1 MRRLLFKEVIVM
13 SVALK
18 LQAKIQ
24 GALAG
29 AVEKAATSEGWNINE
44 LPKIELEIPR
54 EKAHG
59 DLATNLAMQLSRDV
73 KMAPRKIAETII
85 RYLDTTGTFIEE
97 VEVAGPGFI
106 NLRLGNEWLCQALRD
121 IENQGEAYGSSGF
134 GQGKKVLLEF
144 VSANPVGP
152 MNVVNARAAA
162 VGDTLANIM
171 DMAGYEVSREY
182 YVNDAGRQAHL
193 FGLSILARYKQLA
206 GMDVELPEDGYP
218 APYVKDLAQIL
229 RQEVPDLLE
238 KPASEQEA
246 FCKRWGTDRMV
257 AQQKADLAA
266 FGVEFDVWFR
276 ERELHSTGQLEKVI
290 EYLDEAGFLYEQE
303 GALWFASSRFGDD
316 KDRVMVKSDGIPTYL
331 TPDVAYH
338 WDKYRRG
345 FQHLINI
352 WGPDHHG
359 YIGRM
364 QAAIQALGYP
374 AESFEVIIL
383 QLVTLLRHGK
393 KVRMSKRAG
402 RFVSMKELLDE
413 VGKDAARYFFLM
425 RAPDSHL
432 DFDLALAAE
441 QSQENP
447 VYYIQYAHARI
458 CSILRQAEE
467 DSVYCPPAATAD
479 LHLLQTE
486 AEIDLV
492 KRLAQLP
499 EEIIWAAERREPH
512 RIARYCHELASS
524 FHSFYTHCRVLG
536 EDEALQG
543 ARLVL
548 LKATRQVLQ
557 IALRTL
563 GVAAPERM

>member
-1 MRRLLFKEVIVM
+1 M
-13 SVALK
+13 SIALE
-18 LQAKIQ
+18 LQSRIKQAFLE
-24 GALAG
+24 ALN
-29 AVEKAATSEGWNINE
+29 KAAASEGWIIEN
-44 LPKIELEIPR
+44 LPPIELEIPK
-54 EKAHG
+54 EKSHG
-59 DLATNLAMQLSRDV
+59 DLATNLAMQLTREI
-73 KMAPRKIAETII
+73 KQAPRRIAELLIQH
-85 RYLDTTGTFIEE
+85 LDLTDTFVES

-106 NLRLGNEWLCQALRD
+106 NLWLNNKWLYKVLKD
-121 IENQGEAYGSSGF
+121 IEEQGDAYGRSNY

-171 DMAGYEVSREY
+171 EAAGYDVSREY

-193 FGLSILARYKQLA
+193 FGLSILARYKELA
-206 GMDVELPEDGYP
+206 GLEVEFPEDGYP
-218 APYVKDLAQIL
+218 ADYVIELAKIL

-238 KPASEQEA
+238 KSQEEQEA

-257 AQQKADLAA
+257 EQQKADLAA
-266 FGVEFDVWFR
+266 FGVEFDLWFR
-276 ERELHSTGQLEKVI
+276 ERDLHQGHQ
-290 EYLDEAGFLYEQE
+290 LDEVIKFMQEAGYLYEE
-303 GALWFASSRFGDD
+303 DGAIWFASTRFGDD
-316 KDRVMVKSDGIPTYL
+316 KDRVMVKSDGEPTYL

-338 WDKYRRG
+338 WNKYSRG
-345 FQHLINI
+345 FEHLINI

-359 YIGRM
+359 YIARM
-364 QAAIQALGYP
+364 SAAIQALGYP
-374 AESFEVIIL
+374 ADSFEVIIL
-383 QLVTLLRHGK
+383 QLVTLLRHGE

-402 RFVSMKELLDE
+402 RFISMKELLDE

-432 DFDLALAAE
+432 DFDMALAVE

-467 DSVYCPPAATAD
+467 NGVKLPTAAQAD
-479 LHLLQTE
+479 LNLLQTE
-486 AEIDLV
+486 AEIDLI
-492 KRLAQLP
+492 KKLAQLP
-499 EEIIWAAERREPH
+499 EEIIEAAERREPH
-512 RIARYCHELASS
+512 RIARYCYELAST

-536 EDEALQG
+536 EEEALQE

-548 LKATRQVLQ
+548 VQATKQVLQ
-557 IALRTL
+557 ITL
-563 GVAAPERM
+563 GILGVSAPEQM

>member
-1 MRRLLFKEVIVM
+1 M

-18 LQAKIQ
+18 LQTRIQ
-24 GALAG
+24 AALAE
-29 AVEKAATSEGWNINE
+29 AVQQAAAHRGWTVDQV
-44 LPKIELEIPR
+44 PTVVLEVPR

-59 DLATNLAMQLSRDV
+59 DLATNLAMQLARDA
-73 KMAPRKIAETII
+73 KLPPRSIAEEII
-85 RYLDTTGTFIEE
+85 RHLDTAGTFIDAA
-97 VEVAGPGFI
+97 EVAGPGFI
-106 NLRLGNEWLCQALRD
+106 NLRLGNDWLYEVLRD
-121 IENQGEAYGSSGF
+121 IESQGADYGHSDIG
-134 GQGKKVLLEF
+134 GGLRVMLEF

-171 DMAGYEVSREY
+171 QAAGYEVGREY
-182 YVNDAGRQAHL
+182 YVNDAGRQANL
-193 FGLSILARYKQLA
+193 FGLSLLARYKELA
-206 GMDVELPEDGYP
+206 GVATEFPEDGYP
-218 APYVKDLAQIL
+218 APYVTELAEVM
-229 RQEVPDLLE
+229 RQEVPDLLQ
-238 KPASEQEA
+238 KPPEEQEA
-246 FCKRWGTDRMV
+246 FCKKWGTDRMV
-257 AQQKADLAA
+257 NLQKADLAA

-276 ERELHSTGQLEKVI
+276 ERDLHGARKLQEVIDFLESKG
-290 EYLDEAGFLYEQE
+290 LLYELD
-303 GALWFASSRFGDD
+303 GAIWFSSTQFGDD
-316 KDRVMVKSDGIPTYL
+316 KDRVVVKSDGVPTYI
-331 TPDVAYH
+331 TADMAYH
-338 WDKYRRG
+338 WDKYQRG
-345 FQHLINI
+345 FDHLIDI

-364 QAAIQALGYP
+364 HAAIQALGYD
-374 AESFEVIIL
+374 AGSFEVVIL
-383 QLVTLLRHGK
+383 QLVNLLRRGE

-402 RFVSMKELLDE
+402 EFVSMTELLEE

-447 VYYIQYAHARI
+447 VYYVQYAHARI

-467 DSVYCPPAATAD
+467 SSIQCPHVGDAS

-486 AEIDLV
+486 QELDLM
-492 KRLAQLP
+492 KKLAQLP
-499 EEIIWAAERREPH
+499 EEIILAAERRGPH
-512 RIARYCHELASS
+512 HIARYSHELASC

-548 LKATRQVLQ
+548 LQSTRRVLQ
-557 IALRTL
+557 VALGLL
-563 GVAAPERM
+563 GVSAPEKM

>member
-1 MRRLLFKEVIVM
+1 M
-13 SVALK
+13 SIALE
-18 LQAKIQ
+18 LQSRIKQAFLE
-24 GALAG
+24 ALN
-29 AVEKAATSEGWNINE
+29 KAAASEGWIIEN
-44 LPKIELEIPR
+44 LPPIELEIPK
-54 EKAHG
+54 EKSHG
-59 DLATNLAMQLSRDV
+59 DLATNLAMQLTREI
-73 KMAPRKIAETII
+73 KQAPRRIAELLIQH
-85 RYLDTTGTFIEE
+85 LDLTDTFVES

-106 NLRLGNEWLCQALRD
+106 NLWLNNKWLYKVLKD
-121 IENQGEAYGSSGF
+121 IEEQGDAYGRSNY

-171 DMAGYEVSREY
+171 EAAGYDVSREY

-193 FGLSILARYKQLA
+193 FGLSILARYKELA
-206 GMDVELPEDGYP
+206 GLEVEFPEDGYP
-218 APYVKDLAQIL
+218 ADYVIELAKIL

-238 KPASEQEA
+238 KSQEEQEA

-257 AQQKADLAA
+257 EQQKADLAA
-266 FGVEFDVWFR
+266 FGVEFDLWFR
-276 ERELHSTGQLEKVI
+276 ERDLHQGHQ
-290 EYLDEAGFLYEQE
+290 LDEVIKFMQEAGYLYEE
-303 GALWFASSRFGDD
+303 DGAIWFASTRFGDD
-316 KDRVMVKSDGIPTYL
+316 KDRVMVKSDGEPTYL

-338 WDKYRRG
+338 WNKYSRG
-345 FQHLINI
+345 FEHLINI

-359 YIGRM
+359 YIARM
-364 QAAIQALGYP
+364 SAAIQALGYP
-374 AESFEVIIL
+374 ADSFEVIIL
-383 QLVTLLRHGK
+383 QLVTLLRHGE

-402 RFVSMKELLDE
+402 RFISMKELLDE

-432 DFDLALAAE
+432 DFDMALAVE

-467 DSVYCPPAATAD
+467 NGVKLPMAAQAD
-479 LHLLQTE
+479 LNLLQTE
-486 AEIDLV
+486 AEIDLI
-492 KRLAQLP
+492 KKLAQLP
-499 EEIIWAAERREPH
+499 EEIIEAAERREPH
-512 RIARYCHELASS
+512 RIARYCYELAST

-536 EDEALQG
+536 EEEALQE

-548 LKATRQVLQ
+548 VQATKQVLQ
-557 IALRTL
+557 ITL
-563 GVAAPERM
+563 GILGVSAPEQM

>member
-1 MRRLLFKEVIVM
+1 M

-18 LQAKIQ
+18 LQNRIRK
-24 GALAG
+24 ALEKA
-29 AVEKAATSEGWNINE
+29 AQKAATSEGWAIDDM
-44 LPKIELEIPR
+44 PVAELEIPR

-73 KMAPRKIAETII
+73 KLAPRRIAETIV
-85 RYLDTTGTFIEE
+85 RHLDVVGTFIESA
-97 VEVAGPGFI
+97 EVAGPGFI
-106 NLRLGNEWLCQALRD
+106 NLRLGKEWLCEVLRD
-121 IENQGEAYGSSGF
+121 IAGQGDAYGCSDV
-134 GQGKKVLLEF
+134 GQGKKIMLEF

-171 DMAGYEVSREY
+171 QAAGYEVSREY
-182 YVNDAGRQAHL
+182 YVNDAGRQAYL
-193 FGLSILARYKQLA
+193 FGLSILARYKELA
-206 GMDVELPEDGYP
+206 GYEVEFPQDGYP
-218 APYVKDLAQIL
+218 AQYVRELAEVL

-238 KPASEQEA
+238 KSQEEQEA

-257 AQQKADLAA
+257 KQQREDLVA

-276 ERELHSTGQLEKVI
+276 ERDLHKAHQLENVI
-290 EYLDEAGFLYEQE
+290 EFLQQAGFLYEQD
-303 GALWFASSRFGDD
+303 GAIWFASSRFGDD
-316 KDRVMVKSDGIPTYL
+316 KDRVMVKSDGVPTYL
-331 TPDVAYH
+331 TADVAYH

-345 FQHLINI
+345 FDHLINI

-364 QAAIQALGYP
+364 HAAIQALGYP
-374 AESFEVIIL
+374 ADSFEVIIL
-383 QLVTLLRHGK
+383 QLVTLLRHGE

-402 RFVSMKELLDE
+402 RFVSMAELLEE

-432 DFDLALAAE
+432 DFDLALAVE

-447 VYYIQYAHARI
+447 VYYVQYAHARI
-458 CSILRQAEE
+458 CSILRQGEE
-467 DSVYCPPAATAD
+467 NGVKCPSVDGAA

-486 AEIDLV
+486 PETDLI
-492 KRLAQLP
+492 KKLAQLP
-499 EEIIWAAERREPH
+499 EEIVQAAERREPH
-512 RIARYCHELASS
+512 HIARYCHELASS

-536 EDEALQG
+536 EDEDLQG

-548 LKATRQVLQ
+548 LQATRQVLQ
-557 IALRTL
+557 TALRIL
-563 GVAAPERM
+563 GVSAPEKM

>member
-1 MRRLLFKEVIVM
+1 M

-24 GALAG
+24 RALVE
-29 AVEKAATSEGWNINE
+29 AVEKAATSEGWSISE
-44 LPKIELEIPR
+44 LPTVELEIPR

-73 KMAPRKIAETII
+73 KLAPRRIAEAII
-85 RYLDTTGTFIEE
+85 RHLDTAGTFIEG
-97 VEVAGPGFI
+97 VEIAGPGFI
-106 NLRLGNEWLCQALRD
+106 NLRLGNEWLYQVLRD
-121 IENQGEAYGSSGF
+121 IKSQGEAYGSSSF
-134 GQGKKVLLEF
+134 GQAKKVMLEF

-171 DMAGYEVSREY
+171 HMAGFKVSREY
-182 YVNDAGRQAHL
+182 YVNDAGRQARL
-193 FGLSILARYKQLA
+193 FGLSILARYKELA
-206 GMDVELPEDGYP
+206 GMDGELPEDGYP
-218 APYVKDLAQIL
+218 APYVTELAKIL

-238 KPASEQEA
+238 KPEEEQEA

-276 ERELHSTGQLEKVI
+276 ERELHKAGQLEKVI
-290 EYLDEAGFLYEQE
+290 EFLDERGFLYEQD

-316 KDRVMVKSDGIPTYL
+316 KDRVMVKSDGVPTYL

-345 FQHLINI
+345 FEHLINI

-374 AESFEVIIL
+374 EDSFEIIIL
-383 QLVTLLRHGK
+383 QLVTLLRHGE

-402 RFVSMKELLDE
+402 RFVSMTELLDE

-447 VYYIQYAHARI
+447 VFYIQYAHARI

-467 DSVYCPPAATAD
+467 DSVYCPPADQAD
-479 LHLLQTE
+479 LGLLRTE
-486 AEIDLV
+486 AEIDLM
-492 KRLAQLP
+492 KQLAQLP
-499 EEIIWAAERREPH
+499 EEIILAAERREPH
-512 RIARYCHELASS
+512 HIARYCHELASR

-536 EDEALQG
+536 EEEALQG

-557 IALRTL
+557 TALKIL
-563 GVAAPERM
+563 GVVAPEKM

>member
-1 MRRLLFKEVIVM
+1 M

-18 LQAKIQ
+18 LQTRIQ
-24 GALAG
+24 MALTEAIN
-29 AVEKAATSEGWNINE
+29 KAATNEGWTISDI
-44 LPKIELEIPR
+44 PTVELEIPR
-54 EKAHG
+54 EKMHG
-59 DLATNLAMQLSRDV
+59 DLASNVAMQLSREV
-73 KMAPRKIAETII
+73 KLAPRRIAEAII
-85 RYLDTTGTFIEE
+85 RNLDVTGTFIESA
-97 VEVAGPGFI
+97 EVAGPGFI
-106 NLRLGNEWLCQALRD
+106 NLRLGNEWLYEVLRD
-121 IENQGEAYGSSGF
+121 VENQGASYGSSTTARS
-134 GQGKKVLLEF
+134 KKVMLEF

-171 DMAGYEVSREY
+171 QAAGYEVSREY

-193 FGLSILARYKQLA
+193 FGLSLLARYKELVGQE
-206 GMDVELPEDGYP
+206 VEFPEDGYP
-218 APYVKDLAQIL
+218 APYVKELAQVL

-238 KPASEQEA
+238 KSQEEQEA

-257 AQQKADLAA
+257 RQQKADLAA
-266 FGVEFDVWFR
+266 FGVEFDLWFR
-276 ERELHSTGQLEKVI
+276 ERDLHEANQLHKVI
-290 EYLDEAGFLYEQE
+290 EFLEEAGFLYEQD
-303 GALWFASSRFGDD
+303 GAIWFASSRFGDD
-316 KDRVMVKSDGIPTYL
+316 KDRVMVKSDGVPTYL
-331 TPDVAYH
+331 TADVAYH

-345 FQHLINI
+345 FDHLIDI

-364 QAAIQALGYP
+364 HAAIQALGYP
-374 AESFEVIIL
+374 ADSFEVIIL
-383 QLVTLLRHGK
+383 QLVTLLRHGE

-402 RFVSMKELLDE
+402 RFVSMTELLEE

-467 DSVYCPPAATAD
+467 SAVQCPSADQAD
-479 LHLLQTE
+479 LRLLQTE
-486 AEIDLV
+486 AEIDLI
-492 KRLAQLP
+492 KKLAQLP
-499 EEIIWAAERREPH
+499 EEILQAAERREPH
-512 RIARYCHELASS
+512 HIARYCHELASS

-536 EDEALQG
+536 EDEALEG

-548 LKATRQVLQ
+548 LRATRQVLQ
-557 IALRTL
+557 IALGIL
-563 GVAAPERM
+563 GVSAPERM

>member
-1 MRRLLFKEVIVM
+1 M

-18 LQAKIQ
+18 LQARIQ
-24 GALAG
+24 VALAN
-29 AVEKAATSEGWNINE
+29 AAKDAAIGRGWDIQT
-44 LPKIELEIPR
+44 LPPVELEVPR

-59 DLATNLAMQLSRDV
+59 DLATNLAMQLARDA
-73 KMAPRKIAETII
+73 KLPPRAVAEEII
-85 RYLDTTGTFIEE
+85 RCLDTSGTHIETA
-97 VEVAGPGFI
+97 EVAGPGFI
-106 NLRLGNEWLCQALRD
+106 NLRLGNDWLYEVLRD
-121 IENQGEAYGSSGF
+121 IEDQGASYGSSDIGES
-134 GQGKKVLLEF
+134 KRVMLEF

-171 DMAGYEVSREY
+171 QAAGYDVSREY
-182 YVNDAGRQAHL
+182 YVNDAGRQAYL
-193 FGLSILARYKQLA
+193 FGLSLLARYKELA
-206 GMDVELPEDGYP
+206 GVDGEFPEDGYP
-218 APYVKDLAQIL
+218 APYVKELAEVM
-229 RQEVPDLLE
+229 RQEVPDLLQ
-238 KPASEQEA
+238 KPPEEQEA
-246 FCKRWGTDRMV
+246 FCKRWGTDQMV
-257 AQQKADLAA
+257 NQQKADLAA

-276 ERELHSTGQLEKVI
+276 ERDLHNANKLREVVDFLEA
-290 EYLDEAGFLYEQE
+290 EGLLYEQD
-303 GALWFASSRFGDD
+303 GARWFASTKFGDD
-316 KDRVMVKSDGIPTYL
+316 KDRVVVKSDGVPTYI
-331 TPDVAYH
+331 TADMAYH

-345 FQHLINI
+345 FDHLIDI

-364 QAAIQALGYP
+364 QAAVQALGYE
-374 AESFEVIIL
+374 ADSFEVIIL
-383 QLVTLLRHGK
+383 QLVNLLRRGE

-402 RFVSMKELLDE
+402 EFVSMEELLDE

-432 DFDLALAAE
+432 DFDLALATE

-467 DSVYCPPAATAD
+467 SSIQCPSAHDAD

-486 AEIDLV
+486 QELELI
-492 KRLAQLP
+492 KMLAQLP
-499 EEIIWAAERREPH
+499 EEIILAAERRGPH
-512 RIARYCHELASS
+512 HIARYCHELASS

-548 LKATRQVLQ
+548 LQSTRKVLQ
-557 IALRTL
+557 IALGLL
-563 GVAAPERM
+563 GISAPEKM

>member
-1 MRRLLFKEVIVM
+1 M

-18 LQAKIQ
+18 LQTRIQ
-24 GALAG
+24 NALTDAIS
-29 AVEKAATSEGWNINE
+29 KAATGEGWTISDI
-44 LPKIELEIPR
+44 PAVELEIPR

-59 DLATNLAMQLSRDV
+59 DLATNVAMQLSRDV
-73 KMAPRKIAETII
+73 KLAPRRIAETII
-85 RYLDTTGTFIEE
+85 RHLDVTGTFIERA
-97 VEVAGPGFI
+97 EVAGPGFI
-106 NLRLGNEWLCQALRD
+106 NLRLGNEWLYEVLRD
-121 IENQGEAYGSSGF
+121 IENQGAAYGYSTTA
-134 GQGKKVLLEF
+134 QEKKVMLEF

-171 DMAGYEVSREY
+171 QAAGYEVSREY
-182 YVNDAGRQAHL
+182 YVNDAGRQAYL
-193 FGLSILARYKQLA
+193 FGLSLLARYKELA
-206 GMDVELPEDGYP
+206 GQEVEFPEDGYP
-218 APYVKDLAQIL
+218 APYVKELARVL

-238 KPASEQEA
+238 KSLEEQEA

-257 AQQKADLAA
+257 RQQQADLAA
-266 FGVEFDVWFR
+266 FGVNFDVWFR
-276 ERELHSTGQLEKVI
+276 ERDLHATRQLHKVI
-290 EYLDEAGFLYEQE
+290 EFLQEADFLYEE
-303 GALWFASSRFGDD
+303 DGAIWFASSRFGDD
-316 KDRVMVKSDGIPTYL
+316 KDRVMVKSDGVPTYL
-331 TPDVAYH
+331 TADVAYH

-345 FQHLINI
+345 FDHLIDI

-364 QAAIQALGYP
+364 HAAIQALGYP
-374 AESFEVIIL
+374 ADSFEVIIL
-383 QLVTLLRHGK
+383 QLVTLLRHGE

-402 RFVSMKELLDE
+402 RFVSMTELLEE

-467 DSVYCPPAATAD
+467 DAVYCPSAQEAD
-479 LHLLQTE
+479 LQLLQTE
-486 AEIDLV
+486 AEMDLI
-492 KRLAQLP
+492 KKLAQLP
-499 EEIIWAAERREPH
+499 EEILQAAERREPH
-512 RIARYCHELASS
+512 HIARYCHELASS

-557 IALRTL
+557 VALGIL
-563 GVAAPERM
+563 GVSTPERM